1 MKTRLCLAFALAVLA
16 ARPGRAQDIHVTF
29 SNPALRVFQSYVL
42 KAGDTAR
49 SVLVIANDA
58 TIEGHVEGDVLV
70 VLGRAELRNTAVVD
84 GSFVVVGGTAVIA
97 DGAQVHQDVVAVGG
111 LDMPPGFSPGG
122 SQVVVGTVPIGE
134 RIRGVVPWLTRGLL
148 LGRLIVPDLGWVW
161 AVAGVFFLVNLLLN
175 LLLEAPVRASA
186 AALRATPLS
195 AFATGLLIMLLA
207 GPLCLL
213 LAVSVIGTV
222 VVPFLLAA
230 LVLGT
235 IIGRIAFARWIGASI
250 VYQADAA
257 NRAQSLRSFVI
268 GSAVM
273 AIAYMIP
280 VLGLLMW
287 AIAAV
292 FALGGATQAFV
303 RAYRREN
310 PRQPRKKAATAA
322 PAAVFVP
329 VGDAAA
335 AVPAVP
341 AEAVVEPAPPEPPPA
356 VAAAA
361 AAGSL
366 LAFPHAT
373 FVERLAAFFLDLV
386 LVAVLAQVLR
396 LDRLFWIYPGGENN
410 LLLIALVYHVGFWTW
425 RQTTIGG
432 MICQL
437 RLVRTDG
444 GAVRAAEALVR
455 ALVGILSLA
464 VAGLGFLWILRDP
477 ERQSWHDRIAGTYV
491 VKVPRSWPM

>member
-1 MKTRLCLAFALAVLA
+1 
-16 ARPGRAQDIHVTF
+16 
-29 SNPALRVFQSYVL
+29 
-42 KAGDTAR
+42 
-49 SVLVIANDA
+49 
-58 TIEGHVEGDVLV
+58 
-70 VLGRAELRNTAVVD
+70 
-84 GSFVVVGGTAVIA
+84 
-97 DGAQVHQDVVAVGG
+97 
-111 LDMPPGFSPGG
+111 
-122 SQVVVGTVPIGE
+122 
-134 RIRGVVPWLTRGLL
+134 
-148 LGRLIVPDLGWVW
+148 
-161 AVAGVFFLVNLLLN
+161 
-175 LLLEAPVRASA
+175 
-186 AALRATPLS
+186 
-195 AFATGLLIMLLA
+195 
-207 GPLCLL
+207 
-213 LAVSVIGTV
+213 
-222 VVPFLLAA
+222 
-230 LVLGT
+230 
-235 IIGRIAFARWIGASI
+235 
-250 VYQADAA
+250 
-257 NRAQSLRSFVI
+257 
-268 GSAVM
+268 
-273 AIAYMIP
+273 
-280 VLGLLMW
+280 
-287 AIAAV
+287 V

-341 AEAVVEPAPPEPPPA
+341 AEAVVEPALPEPPPA

-396 LDRLFWIYPGGENN
+396 LDRLFWIYPAGENN